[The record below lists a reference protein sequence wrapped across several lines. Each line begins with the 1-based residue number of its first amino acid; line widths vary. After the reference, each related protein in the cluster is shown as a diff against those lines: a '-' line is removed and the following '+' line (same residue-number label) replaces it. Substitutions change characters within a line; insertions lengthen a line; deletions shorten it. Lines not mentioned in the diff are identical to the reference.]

1 MPEREERRS
10 RMSDSTMPPIARIE
24 ALDVAEREAIGA
36 EDWAR
41 LGHVLDE
48 QRSLWRELV
57 RALDGDCLEIT
68 APDAAAGIRLLYRVR
83 RGNHRLIEQQSQRCK
98 VRLTK
103 LDAHA
108 A

>member
-10 RMSDSTMPPIARIE
+10 RMSDSTIPPMARIE
-24 ALDVAEREAIGA
+24 ALDVAEREAIDG

-57 RALDGDCLEIT
+57 CALEGECLEIT
-68 APDAAAGIRLLYRVR
+68 VADAAAGIRLLYRVR

-103 LDAHA
+103 LDERA

>member
-1 MPEREERRS
+1 MPEREEQRS
-10 RMSDSTMPPIARIE
+10 SVTDKAMPPVARIE
-24 ALDVAEREAIGA
+24 ALDLAEREAIGG

-57 RALDGDCLEIT
+57 RALEGDCPEIA
-68 APDAAAGIRLLYRVR
+68 APDAAAGIRLLYQVR
-83 RGNHRLIEQQSQRCK
+83 RSNHRMIEQQSQRCK
-98 VRLTK
+98 VRLTQ
-103 LDAHA
+103 LDERA